1 MIFYGNNFID
11 LDNYYTTIKNIKPL
25 SREKERELAIKIRDN
40 NDQEALNE
48 LVEANLKYVITIAK
62 RFCWSGLPLYDL
74 IMEGNLSLF
83 RAARKFDPNKGT
95 KFITYARPWITQAI
109 QEFIKNQDIDVETT
123 NIYDYIYDD
132 CRFTEDPNIIFENEI
147 EVIQSRDSAVNE
159 LLHSLNKREL
169 RILQLYF
176 GLNGNQEKSLSEIAE
191 ELGLT
196 KERVR
201 QIKDLCIE
209 KLQYKVMSDN
219 RNIELKEII

>member
-1 MIFYGNNFID
+1 M
-11 LDNYYTTIKNIKPL
+11 
-25 SREKERELAIKIRDN
+25 
-40 NDQEALNE
+40 
-48 LVEANLKYVITIAK
+48 
-62 RFCWSGLPLYDL
+62 
-74 IMEGNLSLF
+74 
-83 RAARKFDPNKGT
+83 
-95 KFITYARPWITQAI
+95 
-109 QEFIKNQDIDVETT
+109 
-123 NIYDYIYDD
+123 
-132 CRFTEDPNIIFENEI
+132 I